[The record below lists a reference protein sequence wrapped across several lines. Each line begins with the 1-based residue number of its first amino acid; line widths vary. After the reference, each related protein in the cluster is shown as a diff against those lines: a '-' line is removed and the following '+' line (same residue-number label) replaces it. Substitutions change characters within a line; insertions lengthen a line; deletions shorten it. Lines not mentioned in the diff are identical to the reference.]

1 MPASLG
7 SLPSP
12 PLRCKNSLTQ
22 IALNITALTRLTQA
36 VLPGFV
42 ARNRGVIVNIASV
55 LGIQT
60 LPISSVYSGT
70 KAFVLAFSRGLQAEL
85 AETAVKVQVV
95 LPAATA
101 TEIWDASGVP
111 LTALDANTVMTTE
124 NLVDAAIAGFDQG
137 EAVTWPSLADDTLW
151 ERFETARADL
161 FAGTR
166 TNRPAPRYTLNV
178 RGNGRASI
186 PLGLASRVQQN
197 PARLRCALGG
207 CRAPGGV
214 ELVLDLGRLGRRTDR
229 LFDLLLGRLDLH
241 VGDTLA
247 SDAELLGRTL
257 GQIDVP
263 SLRERTT
270 VVDLDLDLL
279 VGGGIGHR
287 HRGAQRQGRMRG
299 CHGVG
304 VVLGTAGGL
313 LPRQLVA
320 VERGLAFLLEHHRA
334 WILGQGWAGEE
345 EPDQRAFL
353 KSHDHPLC

>member
-7 SLPSP
+7 SLRSP

-124 NLVDAAIAGFDQG
+124 NLVDAAIAGFDRG

-151 ERFETARADL
+151 ERFEAARADL

-166 TNRPAPRYTLNV
+166 TNRPAPRYTLN
-178 RGNGRASI
+178 
-186 PLGLASRVQQN
+186 
-197 PARLRCALGG
+197 
-207 CRAPGGV
+207 
-214 ELVLDLGRLGRRTDR
+214 
-229 LFDLLLGRLDLH
+229 
-241 VGDTLA
+241 
-247 SDAELLGRTL
+247 
-257 GQIDVP
+257 
-263 SLRERTT
+263 
-270 VVDLDLDLL
+270 
-279 VGGGIGHR
+279 
-287 HRGAQRQGRMRG
+287 
-299 CHGVG
+299 
-304 VVLGTAGGL
+304 
-313 LPRQLVA
+313 
-320 VERGLAFLLEHHRA
+320 
-334 WILGQGWAGEE
+334 
-345 EPDQRAFL
+345 
-353 KSHDHPLC
+353 

>member
-1 MPASLG
+1 MSEPDAKGIALVTGASSGIGAVYADRLAARG
-7 SLPSP
+7 YDLILVARREDRLRAVAETITGAHGRHVEVLAADLEKETDLARVESVLASNPDIRVLINNAGLARLAP
-12 PLRCKNSLTQ
+12 VATAPLQDSLTQ

-124 NLVDAAIAGFDQG
+124 NLVDAAIAGFDRG

-166 TNRPAPRYTLNV
+166 TNRPAPRYTLN
-178 RGNGRASI
+178 
-186 PLGLASRVQQN
+186 
-197 PARLRCALGG
+197 
-207 CRAPGGV
+207 
-214 ELVLDLGRLGRRTDR
+214 
-229 LFDLLLGRLDLH
+229 
-241 VGDTLA
+241 
-247 SDAELLGRTL
+247 
-257 GQIDVP
+257 
-263 SLRERTT
+263 
-270 VVDLDLDLL
+270 
-279 VGGGIGHR
+279 
-287 HRGAQRQGRMRG
+287 
-299 CHGVG
+299 
-304 VVLGTAGGL
+304 
-313 LPRQLVA
+313 
-320 VERGLAFLLEHHRA
+320 
-334 WILGQGWAGEE
+334 
-345 EPDQRAFL
+345 
-353 KSHDHPLC
+353 